1 MFKTLWSLI
10 KWIFGGIYKGI
21 SGLWKSF
28 WVSIFGRL
36 FEGGVLENYTEMPVD
51 SLTREYGIY
60 LMENEEIQIGF
71 KLVRDALI
79 FTNKRIILT
88 DQIEA
93 TGVRMRIE
101 SINLYSV
108 VAISME
114 TAGLNFD
121 DCELTFKYISSP
133 HIRGYNIE
141 YKEHTL
147 KFPTNY
153 DVQSLYI
160 ALQDLAYK
168 NCIRINNLD

>member
-1 MFKTLWSLI
+1 
-10 KWIFGGIYKGI
+10 
-21 SGLWKSF
+21 
-28 WVSIFGRL
+28 
-36 FEGGVLENYTEMPVD
+36 
-51 SLTREYGIY
+51 
-60 LMENEEIQIGF
+60 MENEEIEIGF

-121 DCELTFKYISSP
+121 HPAPSPSEHSQSPDTACRQRRSLALSSDQLVHTSFSPFKKGDSRKPARQIGRA
-133 HIRGYNIE
+133 H
-141 YKEHTL
+141 
-147 KFPTNY
+147 
-153 DVQSLYI
+153 V
-160 ALQDLAYK
+160 
-168 NCIRINNLD
+168 